1 MTVRIVW
8 ALGAQSQG
16 MTTYDHNQRMAHD
29 MHDGVVSPREGHS
42 MERKPTFFSIA
53 ASSMLLFLQGQ
64 PVNASPIYRR
74 VNDNSVLSDR
84 PLICDK

>member
-1 MTVRIVW
+1 
-8 ALGAQSQG
+8 
-16 MTTYDHNQRMAHD
+16 
-29 MHDGVVSPREGHS
+29 

-53 ASSMLLFLQGQ
+53 ASSMLLFLLGQ